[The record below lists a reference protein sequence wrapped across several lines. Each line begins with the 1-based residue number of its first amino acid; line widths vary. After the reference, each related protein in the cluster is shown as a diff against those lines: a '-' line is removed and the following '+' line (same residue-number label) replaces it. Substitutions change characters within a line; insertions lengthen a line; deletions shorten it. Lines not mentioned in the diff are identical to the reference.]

1 MELVWSSAFTRAL
14 KRRLR
19 CQPDL
24 RSSIEKTLRQ
34 LATDPFHPTL
44 HSHKLKGDLI
54 GTWACSVAYDL
65 RIIFEFIENVETG
78 EEEILLLAVGTHDE
92 VY

>member
-19 CQPDL
+19 RQPEL
-24 RSSIEKTLRQ
+24 RGLIEKTLRQ
-34 LATDPFHPTL
+34 LAADPFHPLL
-44 HSHKLKGDLI
+44 HSHKLKGDLM
-54 GTWACSVAYDL
+54 GTWSCSVAYDL
-65 RIIFEFIENVETG
+65 RIIFEFVENADTG
-78 EEEILLLAVGTHDE
+78 EEELFLLTVGTHDE